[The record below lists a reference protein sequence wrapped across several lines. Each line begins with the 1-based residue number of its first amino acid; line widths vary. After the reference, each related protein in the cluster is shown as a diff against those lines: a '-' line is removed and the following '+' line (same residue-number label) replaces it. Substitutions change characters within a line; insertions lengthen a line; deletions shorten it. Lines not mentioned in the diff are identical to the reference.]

1 MSTPVADVIPVEL
14 TPAQAAAQRIVEQ
27 VNRFLNAASW
37 CHKSIYTE
45 MWNSETDPQDICDV
59 LGTSAGQIFEDGAIL
74 VAMVNRQRAG
84 KPTEILPENYLPK
97 RAATINEDGT
107 VTLAAP

>member
-1 MSTPVADVIPVEL
+1 MPTPVADVTPVEL
-14 TPAQAAAQRIVEQ
+14 TPAQAAAQQIVDQ
-27 VNRFLNAASW
+27 VNRFLNAATW
-37 CHKSIYTE
+37 CHQSIYAK
-45 MWNSETDPQDICDV
+45 MWNGAVDPQDICDV
-59 LGTSAGQIFEDGAIL
+59 LGESAGQIFEDGATL

-97 RAATINEDGT
+97 RAATLNEDGT